1 MWRVACSIVVEDL
14 YTKSQNSFSP
24 FKSEVLAF
32 GLLVHTCSLVE
43 YLVYLGERGAC
54 ITSFLSWCDCP
65 QSDFSFVLERSGC
78 VLGLFLGHLNPC
90 VIRHSSPSSKV
101 DIIQEDSSGH
111 KKWTILIWSHRAT
124 SSSCMP
130 YGIAN
135 PNHIAS
141 VTSQDPLS
149 SWMKEDN
156 SNFLTKRELLHSKRT
171 GKIGAR

>member
-1 MWRVACSIVVEDL
+1 MWRVACILIVEDL

-65 QSDFSFVLERSGC
+65 QSDFGFVLERSGC
-78 VLGLFLGHLNPC
+78 VLGLFLGHLNPF

-111 KKWTILIWSHRAT
+111 KKWTILIWSHRAAEPRAFHVLWNREPK
-124 SSSCMP
+124 SHS
-130 YGIAN
+130 
-135 PNHIAS
+135 
-141 VTSQDPLS
+141 LS
-149 SWMKEDN
+149 Y
-156 SNFLTKRELLHSKRT
+156 
-171 GKIGAR
+171 KIGSIIILDGGG

>member
-1 MWRVACSIVVEDL
+1 MDHSHME
-14 YTKSQNSFSP
+14 SQ
-24 FKSEVLAF
+24 
-32 GLLVHTCSLVE
+32 
-43 YLVYLGERGAC
+43 
-54 ITSFLSWCDCP
+54 
-65 QSDFSFVLERSGC
+65 
-78 VLGLFLGHLNPC
+78 
-90 VIRHSSPSSKV
+90 
-101 DIIQEDSSGH
+101 
-111 KKWTILIWSHRAT
+111 SHEHF
-124 SSSCMP
+124 MP